1 MIFGLCWLLA
11 LAGLPAYAVAETC
24 IACRYFETIESAAD
38 PSAFSKAM
46 AGLVNRSTAVVS
58 LNRDLACSAG
68 QGAAVAA
75 ELGEATDRQFSRT
88 RDIIRRSRQ
97 CRETC
102 APALSEADYCAY
114 RDRMVADRYRLGAVA
129 LRLTDLAELYGR
141 ADQQDRLPLEILSAD
156 MTLYGGQ
163 SLTVL
168 TDALRALATGDSDL
182 VPALRWQA
190 STTELSG
197 LHDAMALLADLS
209 LIEGDTKRLETALEQ
224 AAGQLSTLRET
235 LIAVLAS
242 GRTMR
247 SAQRQTLERR
257 ILMGAANL
265 AWVIASLQ
273 ISAEAQH
280 SAAGAN
286 RSAGV
291 DGSTDAMVVPRQ
303 GTIAC
308 LNRLSRD
315 AYAASEAPGMTV
327 EFLDGCRSFASCP
340 PVDPDG
346 TRGVVSPLRSFLS
359 TMDETDQ
366 RTSRLVGSMCK
377 AN

>member
-1 MIFGLCWLLA
+1 MIFGLCWVLT
-11 LAGLPAYAVAETC
+11 LAGLPASAVAETC
-24 IACRYFETIESAAD
+24 IACRYFETLESAAD
-38 PSAFSKAM
+38 PSAFSQAM
-46 AGLVNRSTAVVS
+46 ARLEDRSPAAIS
-58 LNRDLACSAG
+58 LNRDLACNAG
-68 QGAAVAA
+68 QGAVVAA
-75 ELGEATDRQFSRT
+75 ELRAAADRQFSRT
-88 RDIIRRSRQ
+88 RDIIRQSRQ

-102 APALSEADYCAY
+102 APALGEADYCAY
-114 RDRMVADRYRLGAVA
+114 RDGLVTDRYRLGAVA
-129 LRLTDLAELYGR
+129 LRLTDLVELYGR
-141 ADQQDRLPLEILSAD
+141 ADEEDRLPLDILSAD

-168 TDALRALATGDSDL
+168 TDALRALATGNSDL
-182 VPALRWQA
+182 LPELRWQA

-209 LIEGDTKRLETALEQ
+209 LIEGDTKRFEMALEQ

-235 LIAVLAS
+235 LIAILSS
-242 GRTMR
+242 GGPMPTT
-247 SAQRQTLERR
+247 QRQTLERR
-257 ILMGAANL
+257 ILTGAANL

-273 ISAEAQH
+273 ISAEAQR
-280 SAAGAN
+280 SAEGAN

-291 DGSTDAMVVPRQ
+291 DGSADVMLAPQQ
-303 GTIAC
+303 GTVAC

-315 AYAASEAPGMTV
+315 AYAASEAPGMTL

-346 TRGVVSPLRSFLS
+346 TGAVVSPLRAFLGTS
-359 TMDETDQ
+359 DETDR
-366 RTSRLVGSMCK
+366 RTSMLVRSMCM